1 MEETLEKS
9 REAAQTAQE
18 KPRAPKKPKG
28 KKRAP
33 VVPSATLAQIQDLLG
48 SIVSVEGGTTL
59 EDACCMAAERG
70 TLYLVGSDGALAA
83 VMMTPEAYE
92 ACRLGHEAE

>member
-1 MEETLEKS
+1 MEETQEKP
-9 REAAQTAQE
+9 REVAQTAQE

-28 KKRAP
+28 KKRVP
-33 VVPSATLAQIQDLLG
+33 IVPSATLAQIQDLLG
-48 SIVSVEGGTTL
+48 SIVSVEEGARL
-59 EDACCMAAERG
+59 EDTCDMVAERG
-70 TLYLVGSDGALAA
+70 TVYLVGSDGALSA